1 MGFWDS
7 MMDEAGS
14 KTGKAIG
21 NAIFGKKGADQTINL
36 QGGFDG
42 GSNRGTDISNQ
53 LELQKQ
59 NIEMQA
65 EIREN
70 ERNQKILDDIMLLE
84 FDAENVANNVKIL
97 TKLSSMIDI
106 WIKDEDMISFYE
118 VAITKFDMGL
128 LVSQTIDPQNPFVAL
143 MAKKKDEWNSYIAKQ
158 EELEKQRLLQ
168 IEQERLERE
177 KQKPARNKKRVKK
190 ILLTIIFVIVLFIL
204 ILALL

>member
-1 MGFWDS
+1 
-7 MMDEAGS
+7 MDEAGS

-36 QGGFDG
+36 QGDFDG
-42 GSNRGTDISNQ
+42 SSSRRTDISDQ

-143 MAKKKDEWNSYIAKQ
+143 MAKKRDEWNSYIAKQ

-177 KQKPARNKKRVKK
+177 KQKPARNKKRVK
-190 ILLTIIFVIVLFIL
+190 IILTIIIVIVLFNL

>member
-36 QGGFDG
+36 QGDFDG
-42 GSNRGTDISNQ
+42 SSNRRTDISDQ

-177 KQKPARNKKRVKK
+177 KQKPARNKKRVK
-190 ILLTIIFVIVLFIL
+190 IILTIIIVIVLFNL

>member
-36 QGGFDG
+36 QGDFDG
-42 GSNRGTDISNQ
+42 SSSRRTDISDQ

-143 MAKKKDEWNSYIAKQ
+143 MAKKRDEWNSYIAKQ

-177 KQKPARNKKRVKK
+177 KQKPARNKKRVK
-190 ILLTIIFVIVLFIL
+190 IILTIIIVIVLFNL

>member
-36 QGGFDG
+36 QGDFNG
-42 GSNRGTDISNQ
+42 GSNRETDISDQ
-53 LELQKQ
+53 LKLQKQ

-177 KQKPARNKKRVKK
+177 KQKPARNKKRVK
-190 ILLTIIFVIVLFIL
+190 IILTIIIVIVLFNL

>member
-36 QGGFDG
+36 QGDFDG
-42 GSNRGTDISNQ
+42 SSNRRTDISDQ

-106 WIKDEDMISFYE
+106 WIKYEDMISFYE

-143 MAKKKDEWNSYIAKQ
+143 MAKKRDEWNSYIAKQ

-177 KQKPARNKKRVKK
+177 KQKPARNKKRVK
-190 ILLTIIFVIVLFIL
+190 IILTIIIVIVLFNL

>member
-21 NAIFGKKGADQTINL
+21 NAIFGKMGADQTINL
-36 QGGFDG
+36 QGDFNG
-42 GSNRGTDISNQ
+42 GSDRETDISDQ
-53 LELQKQ
+53 LKLQKQ

-177 KQKPARNKKRVKK
+177 KQKPARNKKRVK
-190 ILLTIIFVIVLFIL
+190 IILTIIIVIVLFNL